1 MSKKTTKVK
10 HDDLKSTVRQS
21 HNSDVSKAIWV
32 FDMLDNSEEFAF
44 NVQRI
49 SENGHLELIFS
60 KMIEY
65 TNLTWAEIKKQTHD
79 RSNKSKHHLLDY
91 AGLSKE
97 AAARINK
104 LKLEEYTDSIFSFAL
119 QNKVRIIGIR
129 INEIFHVVWYDAEH
143 KFYPGKK
150 K

>member
-49 SENGHLELIFS
+49 SENGHLELVFS

-97 AAARINK
+97 AVARINK

>member
-49 SENGHLELIFS
+49 SENGHLELVFS

-79 RSNKSKHHLLDY
+79 R
-91 AGLSKE
+91 
-97 AAARINK
+97 
-104 LKLEEYTDSIFSFAL
+104 
-119 QNKVRIIGIR
+119 
-129 INEIFHVVWYDAEH
+129 
-143 KFYPGKK
+143 
-150 K
+150 

>member
-49 SENGHLELIFS
+49 SENGHLELVFS

-104 LKLEEYTDSIFSFAL
+104 LELEEYTDSIFSFAL
-119 QNKVRIIGIR
+119 QNKVRIIGVR
-129 INEIFHVVWYDAEH
+129 INEVFHVIWYDPDH
-143 KFYPGKK
+143 RFYPSKK

>member
-10 HDDLKSTVRQS
+10 HDDLKSTVRRS

-49 SENGHLELIFS
+49 SENGHLELVFS

-79 RSNKSKHHLLDY
+79 QSNKSKHHLLDY

-119 QNKVRIIGIR
+119 QNKVRIIGVR
-129 INEIFHVVWYDAEH
+129 INEIFHVVWYDPDH
-143 KFYPGKK
+143 RFYPSKRK
-150 K
+150 